1 MLGSDASGAASGML
15 SASNKNVHLDN
26 GTQMVLG
33 VSSALE
39 K

>member
-1 MLGSDASGAASGML
+1 MLGGDASGAASGML
-15 SASNKNVHLDN
+15 SAQNKNVHLDS

-33 VSSALE
+33 LSSAIE